1 MTINEALLETHGMFE
16 DERLR
21 IAERFVP
28 LELTGG
34 STLGVLSM
42 PIEPRFRTGWVVC
55 HSFGPEHLYLNATE
69 VVVARELAAAGFPVL
84 RFHAQGYGDSEHVD
98 IAPRPS
104 THLRDAHDAVV
115 RFREIADV
123 DSVGMLGCRFG
134 ATLAALVADEAGLQ
148 AVAAIDPVV
157 SGRRYV
163 TNLLRTSVFEAAT
176 DDGASR
182 IGVEDLRLALGAGD
196 PVNVRGFALRR
207 EAVTELEASDLAR
220 DLRGFSGAAL
230 VVQVSR
236 GERPL
241 RDQMSLVDALRSL
254 GADTSFVVVS
264 DPMSGLFGDHH
275 FRAVAED
282 VVSDALVGLH
292 RILAD
297 KVVEWAQS
305 EFGSSREVAS

>member
-1 MTINEALLETHGMFE
+1 MTINEALLETHRVYE

-34 STLGVLSM
+34 TTLGVLSM
-42 PIEPRFRTGWVVC
+42 PVERRSRTGWVVC

-69 VVVARELAAAGFPVL
+69 VVVARRLAAAGFPVL

-123 DSVGMLGCRFG
+123 DSVGTLGCRFG

-163 TNLLRTSVFEAAT
+163 TNLLRTSSSNPPPMTA
-176 DDGASR
+176 GLGCASR
-182 IGVEDLRLALGAGD
+182 TSGSHS
-196 PVNVRGFALRR
+196 RR
-207 EAVTELEASDLAR
+207 EIPSTCAASPSAERL
-220 DLRGFSGAAL
+220 
-230 VVQVSR
+230 SR
-236 GERPL
+236 SWRHRTSPL
-241 RDQMSLVDALRSL
+241 ISEGS
-254 GADTSFVVVS
+254 
-264 DPMSGLFGDHH
+264 
-275 FRAVAED
+275 RAPP
-282 VVSDALVGLH
+282 S
-292 RILAD
+292 
-297 KVVEWAQS
+297 
-305 EFGSSREVAS
+305 SSRCPEGTGRCAIR